1 VYCQVVRRLDT
12 VTLADS
18 ELRVFA
24 TDPSLNLGALPDSGV
39 SPIDNVQHARADL
52 IPAGHDALE
61 VRLAGLPA
69 GQSGEDFAVAWQVTI
84 TPVPEPGGVFLVVVV
99 GFAAARSRSRRDG
112 RHPQPGAL
120 V

>member
-1 VYCQVVRRLDT
+1 MAGGERRRLSYTTSRPHDLT
-12 VTLADS
+12 RPQLFQH
-18 ELRVFA
+18 RV
-24 TDPSLNLGALPDSGV
+24 GV